1 MTAVLRI
8 TDDITNINLLSTP
21 GIQLNAW
28 RPTIQTWKNGGVYV
42 DSQLAEESQLID
54 AKRANATET
63 LDLKIT
69 GLTQDEAVRQMQ
81 DLFRLL
87 EKAVNY
93 WITDWQNEPVWIERK
108 ATCETETEYALIK
121 NYKIADDEN
130 PYTQP
135 FINKPD
141 EYPLKD
147 KISLIIERGPW
158 LDAKPGTGN
167 CVALS
172 TERQAETVGNTVEH
186 IINGGFEF
194 YTALPS
200 GGADFAG
207 WNEVGFDSSE
217 IQASAIVHS
226 GAVAAGIYNT
236 FGAGT
241 SLYQEFDAIPGTTY
255 NLSFWWRFD
264 TGGIT
269 AGPYYQL
276 IDMSSGKVID
286 TYIFDPSIDV
296 YQNYTKSIVSPPE
309 CKKMRILFYF
319 TPVPADAD
327 ILLIDDVSVTSVVTD
342 GCENKVYISNFYD
355 TTDIT
360 HIFIYDQSGLSFS
373 ANKQGSGVV
382 YKMFPDPAGVD
393 DAIYFGVNI
402 LGADPYGPFSSL
414 VLDVQ
419 VAASGLTIVWEYYNG
434 AGWGNLTIAQDS
446 TNPGTG
452 TLRKTGINPIV
463 WVRPSNWATVNLVG
477 PGITA
482 YWVRAHVTA
491 VAGGAVVPILA
502 AGSVYNIVS
511 PYVEIDD
518 AEIGGDIEAL
528 MRGIFTSASDTP
540 LTTVE
545 RGRIIMGSRGVER
558 GANFNAFINLDDGGH
573 RPTGISVTL
582 TTGLLATFVNDTTA
596 PVGRAVQYAPTATG
610 ALTQELQI
618 SFTPS
623 ILHHYY
629 GKYRL
634 FLRARSGGTG
644 NPTLITAR
652 IRATIGATVF
662 TSETLAMPALS
673 TLGLLDFGV
682 VNIANPIYSAIF
694 PASSLVLYIDL
705 ANADAAAPK
714 PTVNLYDLILMPID
728 EWAAD
733 EQNQAGVA
741 NGPVFELDSLT
752 YPKISLIGV
761 SKSLSGYVN
770 TALIPIAHGSF
781 RLPANRQLRIWFVS
795 SAYNLLTPNI
805 EITQAVE
812 LRAQQRYLGMRGDR

>member
-21 GIQLNAW
+21 GIQLNSW

-69 GLTQDEAVRQMQ
+69 GLTQDEAVRQLQ
-81 DLFRLL
+81 DLFRIL

-172 TERQAETVGNTVEH
+172 TERQPETTGNTVEH

-194 YTALPS
+194 YTTLPS

-207 WNEVGFDSSE
+207 WNEITINDSD
-217 IQASAIVHS
+217 ITAGASAHS
-226 GAVAAGIYNT
+226 GAVACQIYNVY
-236 FGAGT
+236 GVE
-241 SLYQEFDAIPGTTY
+241 SIYQNFATVPGTTY
-255 NLSFWWRFD
+255 NLSFWWAMLFGD
-264 TGGIT
+264 SAIGS
-269 AGPYYQL
+269 YYQL
-276 IDMSSGKVID
+276 VDNNSGTILD
-286 TYIFDPSIDV
+286 TYAFNESVVV
-296 YQNYTKSIVSPPE
+296 YTQYTKTIIAPPGCYSMRMQFYSPSLP
-309 CKKMRILFYF
+309 L
-319 TPVPADAD
+319 DAEA
-327 ILLIDDVSVTSVVTD
+327 LLIDDVSVTSVVTN

-373 ANKQGSGVV
+373 ANKQGSGVS
-382 YKMFPDPAGVD
+382 YKMFPDPSGID
-393 DAIYFGVNI
+393 DAIYFGVDI
-402 LGADPYGPFSSL
+402 LGSTPYGPFSSL
-414 VLDVQ
+414 LLNLQ
-419 VAASGLTIVWEYYNG
+419 VAAANLTIAWEYYNG
-434 AGWGNLTIAQDS
+434 AGWSNLSIAQDS

-463 WVRPSNWATVNLVG
+463 WVRPANWASVNLVG
-477 PGITA
+477 TGVTA
-482 YWVRAHVTA
+482 YWVRAHITA
-491 VAGGAVVPILA
+491 VGGGAVVPILA
-502 AGSVYNIVS
+502 AGSVHNIVS
-511 PYVEIDD
+511 PYVEIDNS
-518 AEIGGDIEAL
+518 EIGGDIEAL
-528 MRGIFTSASDTP
+528 MRGVFTSASDTP

-545 RGRIIMGSRGVER
+545 RGRIIMGSRNVDR
-558 GANFNAFINLDDGGH
+558 GSNFSAFINLDDGGH

-582 TTGLLATFVNDTTA
+582 TTGVLATFVNDTTA
-596 PVGRAVQYAPTATG
+596 PAGRAIQYAPTATG
-610 ALTQELQI
+610 ALAQEFQI

-623 ILHHYY
+623 ILQHYY

-634 FLRARSGGTG
+634 FLRARSGSTG
-644 NPTLITAR
+644 NPALITAR

-662 TSETLAMPALS
+662 TSETLPMPALS
-673 TLGLLDFGV
+673 TLGLIDFGV

-694 PASSLVLYIDL
+694 PASSLVFYVDL
-705 ANADAAAPK
+705 ANADSSAPK
-714 PTVNLYDLILMPID
+714 PTVNLYDLILIPVD

-733 EQNQAGVA
+733 VQNQAGIA
-741 NGPVFELDSLT
+741 NGAVFELDSLT
-752 YPKISLIGV
+752 YPKVSLISV

-781 RLPANRQLRIWFVS
+781 RLPANRQLRMWFVS

-812 LRAQQRYLGMRGDR
+812 LQAQQRYLGMRGDR

>member
-1 MTAVLRI
+1 MTAVLKI
-8 TDDITNINLLSTP
+8 TDGTNNVDLLSTP
-21 GIQLNAW
+21 GIRLNAW
-28 RPTIQTWKNGGVYV
+28 RPAIQTWKNGGVYV

-69 GLTQDEAVRQMQ
+69 GLTQDDAARQMQ
-81 DLFRLL
+81 ELFRIL

-93 WITDWQNEPVWIERK
+93 WITDWQNEPVWMERK
-108 ATCETETEYALIK
+108 ATCESGTEYALIK

-147 KISLIIERGPW
+147 KISLIFERGPW

-172 TERQAETVGNTVEH
+172 TGRQAETTGNTVEH

-194 YTALPS
+194 YTTVDVF
-200 GGADFAG
+200 GADFAG
-207 WNEVGFDSSE
+207 WNEVGFNNTE
-217 IQASAIVHS
+217 IQASAVAHS

-236 FGAGT
+236 FGVGT
-241 SLYQEFDAIPGTTY
+241 SLYQEFDTVPGTTY
-255 NLSFWWRFD
+255 NISFWWRFD
-264 TGGIT
+264 AGGIPT
-269 AGPYYQL
+269 GPYYQL
-276 IDMSSGKVID
+276 IDMSSGRVID
-286 TYIFDPSIDV
+286 TYIFDPDIDV
-296 YQNYTKSIVSPPE
+296 YQNYTKSIMSPPE

-319 TPVPADAD
+319 TPIPADAD

-342 GCENKVYISNFYD
+342 GCENNVYISNFYD
-355 TTDIT
+355 TTNIT
-360 HIFIYDQSGLSFS
+360 HIFVYDQSGLSFS
-373 ANKQGSGVV
+373 ANKQGSAVP
-382 YKMFPDPAGVD
+382 YKMFPDPPGVD

-402 LGADPYGPFSSL
+402 LGTTPYGPFSSL

-419 VAASGLTIVWEYYNG
+419 VPASNITIVWEYYNG
-434 AGWGNLTIAQDS
+434 AGWGNLSIAQDS

-463 WVRPSNWATVNLVG
+463 WVRPSNWAPVAIVG
-477 PGITA
+477 VGVTA

-491 VAGGAVVPILA
+491 VGGGPVVPILA
-502 AGSVYNIVS
+502 AGSVYNIAS
-511 PYVEIDD
+511 PYVEIDN

-545 RGRIIMGSRGVER
+545 RGRIIMGSRGVDR
-558 GANFNAFINLDDGGH
+558 GSNFSAFINLDDGGH
-573 RPTGISVTL
+573 RPTGISVTI
-582 TTGLLATFVNDTTA
+582 TTGILTTFVNDTTA
-596 PVGRAVQYAPTATG
+596 PAGMAIQYSPTATG
-610 ALTQELQI
+610 ALTQEFQV

-623 ILHHYY
+623 ILQDYY

-634 FLRARSGGTG
+634 FLRARSGSTG
-644 NPTLITAR
+644 NPALITAR
-652 IRATIGATVF
+652 IRATIGATIF
-662 TSETLAMPALS
+662 TSETLAMPALN
-673 TLGLLDFGV
+673 TLGLIDFGV
-682 VNIANPIYSAIF
+682 INVANPIYSSIF
-694 PASSLVLYIDL
+694 PASSLVFYVDL
-705 ANADAAAPK
+705 ANADSSAPK
-714 PTVNLYDLILMPID
+714 PTVSLYDLILIPVD

-733 EQNQAGVA
+733 VQNQAGIA
-741 NGPVFELDSLT
+741 NGAVFELDSLT
-752 YPKISLIGV
+752 YPKVSLISV

-781 RLPANRQLRIWFVS
+781 RLPANRQLRMWFLS
-795 SAYNLLTPNI
+795 SAYNLSTPNI